1 MTWIGASLRGFAV
14 VLYFVIT
21 TVWLPD
27 FVARLGFV
35 EGSDLVTD
43 LAVSAVWGVALFGGM
58 WMLRIG
64 QRMGFI

>member
-1 MTWIGASLRGFAV
+1 MTWIGASLRGLAV

-58 WMLRIG
+58 GMLRIG
-64 QRMGFI
+64 QRKGYI